1 MHYTFN
7 LRDFAKIIFGVLL
20 MKKGE
25 CDGVARHVR
34 LWVHGIWRVIG
45 DRLVVNEDRMWML
58 EQVRGVIKNTFGQGF
73 DEVMKHLD
81 NDADGKVTTLDEI
94 RTLIFGDML
103 SQPAAPNRPYTE
115 CADIPTLQTTVE
127 SHLEQYNRMSTKKM
141 DLVCFLYML
150 EHLSLG
156 FSLQSGMLGRLASAS
171 SRPSS
176 TAALSTGTRSGLQM
190 LWWPWLS
197 ASWGKW
203 RWRMLLDTAA
213 WKCVPC
219 STRRPQN

>member
-1 MHYTFN
+1 MQQVHYTFN

-20 MKKGE
+20 LKKNE

-34 LWVHGIWRVIG
+34 LWVHEIWRVIG

-58 EQVRGVIKNTFGQGF
+58 EQVRGVTKNIFGQGF

-81 NDADGKVTTLDEI
+81 NDGDGKVTTLDEI

-115 CADIPTLQTTVE
+115 CPDIPTLQTTVE
-127 SHLEQYNRMSTKKM
+127 SHLEQYNLMSTKKM

-150 EHLSLG
+150 EHLSRVARVIKTPGGNALLVG
-156 FSLQSGMLGRLASAS
+156 VGGSGRQSCSRLACFLADFDVFQS
-171 SRPSS
+171 
-176 TAALSTGTRSGLQM
+176 LG
-190 LWWPWLS
+190 
-197 ASWGKW
+197 
-203 RWRMLLDTAA
+203 
-213 WKCVPC
+213 C
-219 STRRPQN
+219 SHLTLG